1 MNVMIVDDEMIERK
15 AMKKFIQES
24 FSYIQV
30 VGEAANGRVAIELAN
45 ELKPDLIL
53 MDIKM
58 PGIDGLEAIRQIR
71 TQHPSIKFIMV
82 SAFDSF
88 QYAKEA
94 MKEGVKEYIL
104 KPSKKEE
111 TLEAIL
117 RVCKEIEH
125 EKLSESEATK
135 QVNESKNISKQ
146 HLLTK
151 IIQNDTTPEI
161 KTLFYKLF
169 PRVNSGFFQVFQAS
183 NTREIIDVLAKQSQ
197 YELIIKEQHAD
208 KVIVLFLTEK
218 KAAHLIKAD
227 ALTQARN
234 ITLTLKHVHIG
245 IGHPY
250 TDVEKLATS
259 FQQAS
264 LSLAQLI
271 QSTSVRYGFPILE
284 ADTSE
289 RTLQRLENELLT
301 EIEAGRIEGA
311 LNQFNLFY
319 DYHQKSENQLLQW
332 AFKIKQILEN
342 QGIHLDDIKILETE
356 SKEQFID
363 LVTRFC
369 NGVILK
375 KAGNEIIT
383 KAKTYIHEH
392 YIQSLSLE
400 EVAAHI
406 GLTPTYFTK
415 IFKEQTKLTFID
427 YVTTYRIERAKELLN
442 TTNLSLKEIAFD
454 VGYKDPNY
462 FSRVFKKIAKCSPKK
477 YRHVQSDKGKSVPS

>member
-1 MNVMIVDDEMIERK
+1 MNVIIVDDEMIERK

-45 ELKPDLIL
+45 ELKPDLML

-111 TLEAIL
+111 TLGAIL

-125 EKLSESEATK
+125 EKQSKNEATK
-135 QVNESKNISKQ
+135 QVTESKNIAKQ

-151 IIQNDTTPEI
+151 IIQNDSKPEI
-161 KTLFYKLF
+161 ETLFHKLF
-169 PRVNSGFFQVFQAS
+169 PRANSGFFQVFQPS
-183 NTREIIDVLAKQSQ
+183 NTREIIEVLEKQSQ
-197 YELIIKEQHAD
+197 CDFLIKEQHAD
-208 KVIVLFLTEK
+208 KVIVLFLTDK
-218 KAAHLIKAD
+218 KASHVIKAD

-234 ITLTLKHVHIG
+234 ITITLKHLHIG
-245 IGHPY
+245 IGYPY
-250 TDVEKLATS
+250 TKVEKLATS
-259 FQQAS
+259 YQQAS
-264 LSLAQLI
+264 LSLAQLM
-271 QSTSVRYGFPILE
+271 QSTGVRYGFPILE
-284 ADTSE
+284 EDTSE
-289 RTLQRLENELLT
+289 RTLHRLENELLT

-319 DYHQKSENQLLQW
+319 DYYQKNENQLLQW
-332 AFKIKQILEN
+332 AFRTKQILEN
-342 QGIHLDDIKILETE
+342 QGVYLADIQILDTE
-356 SKEQFID
+356 SKEQFFN
-363 LVTRFC
+363 LVTLFC
-369 NGVILK
+369 NRVILK
-375 KAGNEIIT
+375 KAGNENIN
-383 KAKTYIHEH
+383 KAKTYIHGH
-392 YIQSLSLE
+392 YKQSLSLE

-406 GLTPTYFTK
+406 ELTPTYFTK

-442 TTNLSLKEIAFD
+442 NTNLSLKEIAYE
-454 VGYKDPNY
+454 VGYKNPNY